1 MISNSMKVKLFN
13 KMLELEHLAEAQT
26 FDGRNYNEEANG
38 AFQMLEILGIAK
50 EYIHWAYNK

>member
-13 KMLELEHLAEAQT
+13 KMLELEHLAEART

-50 EYIHWAYNK
+50 EYIRWSEGK

>member
-1 MISNSMKVKLFN
+1 MLTKEKKEELFN
-13 KMLELEHLAEAQT
+13 KMLELEHLAEART

-50 EYIHWAYNK
+50 EYIQWAYKK